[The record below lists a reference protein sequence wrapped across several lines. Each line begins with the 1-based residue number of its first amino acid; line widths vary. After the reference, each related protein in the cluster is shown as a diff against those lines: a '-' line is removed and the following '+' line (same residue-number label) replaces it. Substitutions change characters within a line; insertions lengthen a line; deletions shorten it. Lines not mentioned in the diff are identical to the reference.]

1 MNDEMKKA
9 LALFEEMVQRRIS
22 NTDETHEEAHAHV
35 MNYLMGRLSNEL
47 K

>member
-1 MNDEMKKA
+1 MTDEMKEA
-9 LALFEEMVQRRIS
+9 LAIFESLVQRRMS

-35 MNYLMGRLSNEL
+35 MNYLMGRFPDEP